1 MFPISNGMNLPIIKN
16 WNELSTTS
24 LREDALQ
31 ILEAGL
37 ESVATENV
45 IESQIVLKD
54 GDLCIKDARI
64 CLGLYKQVFFV
75 GIGKCALDAGGVFE
89 KLLGDRITDGIV
101 LDVRGGV
108 LKKLRSYVGTHPYP
122 SEQNL
127 EATRAIVKMFDNIT
141 VEDLVITVISGGGSS
156 LLCMPHDLKC
166 EVLANITKGLMDKGA
181 SIHEINIV
189 RKHTSDI
196 QGGQLAKLLFPATVI
211 SFIFSDVPGNDM
223 GTVASGPT
231 VMDASTQEDAEKI
244 LAKYDILTLCT
255 LPHCELVETPKNPKY
270 FERVTNILLVTG
282 HKALEAMAKKAI
294 ALGYKSTIVT
304 DNLEGEARV
313 VGEKLAREENAS
325 RVCKL
330 YGGETTVRVWG
341 QGKGGRNQEL
351 VLAALSHLVTNK
363 VIVAA
368 ASDGWDN
375 SDVAG
380 ALGDKDLFE
389 HAQGLHAD
397 PSQFLDT
404 NNSYE
409 FFSRIGGHIKTGRTG
424 INVSDLYFILAG

>member
-1 MFPISNGMNLPIIKN
+1 MQLPIIKN
-16 WNELSTTS
+16 RNELSTTS

-31 ILEAGL
+31 ILEEGL
-37 ESVATENV
+37 LSVATENV

-64 CLGLYKQVFFV
+64 CLGLYKRVFFV
-75 GIGKCALDAGGVFE
+75 GIGKCALDAGRVFE

-127 EATRAIVKMFDNIT
+127 EATKAIVEMFRGIT
-141 VEDLVITVISGGGSS
+141 AEDLVIAVISGGGSS

-166 EVLANITKGLMDKGA
+166 EAVARLTKGLMDKGA
-181 SIHEINIV
+181 TIRELNIV
-189 RKHTSDI
+189 RKHISDI
-196 QGGQLAKLLFPATVI
+196 QGGQLAKLLYPATVI
-211 SFIFSDVPGNDM
+211 SFIFSDVPGNDI
-223 GTVASGPT
+223 GTVASGPL
-231 VMDASTQEDAEKI
+231 VMDTSTKEDAEEI
-244 LAKYDILTLCT
+244 LAKYAVLALCE
-255 LPHCELVETPKNPKY
+255 LPHCELVETPKDPKY
-270 FERVTNILLVTG
+270 FERIANILLVTG

-294 ALGYKSTIVT
+294 ALGYTSTIVN

-313 VGEKLAREENAS
+313 VGEKLVQGKNTPRT
-325 RVCKL
+325 CKL
-330 YGGETTVRVWG
+330 YGGETTVRVRG
-341 QGKGGRNQEL
+341 RGKGGRNQEL
-351 VLAALSHLVTNK
+351 VLSALRHISVNTI
-363 VIVAA
+363 VVAA

-380 ALGDKDLFE
+380 ALGDQDLFLRAE
-389 HAQGLHAD
+389 ELHAV

-409 FFSRIGGHIKTGRTG
+409 FFSRVGGHIKTGRTG
-424 INVSDLYFILAG
+424 INISDLYFTLTG

>member
-1 MFPISNGMNLPIIKN
+1 MNLPIIKN
-16 WNELSTTS
+16 WNELSITS

-64 CLGLYKQVFFV
+64 CLGLYKRVFFV
-75 GIGKCALDAGGVFE
+75 GIGKCALDAGAVFE

-211 SFIFSDVPGNDM
+211 SFIFSDVPGNDI

-351 VLAALSHLVTNK
+351 VLAALPHLVMNK
-363 VIVAA
+363 VIIAA

-397 PSQFLDT
+397 PSQSLDT

-424 INVSDLYFILAG
+424 INVSDLYFILMG

>member
-166 EVLANITKGLMDKGA
+166 EVLAN
-181 SIHEINIV
+181 
-189 RKHTSDI
+189 
-196 QGGQLAKLLFPATVI
+196 
-211 SFIFSDVPGNDM
+211 
-223 GTVASGPT
+223 
-231 VMDASTQEDAEKI
+231 
-244 LAKYDILTLCT
+244 
-255 LPHCELVETPKNPKY
+255 
-270 FERVTNILLVTG
+270 
-282 HKALEAMAKKAI
+282 
-294 ALGYKSTIVT
+294 
-304 DNLEGEARV
+304 
-313 VGEKLAREENAS
+313 
-325 RVCKL
+325 
-330 YGGETTVRVWG
+330 YG
-341 QGKGGRNQEL
+341 
-351 VLAALSHLVTNK
+351 
-363 VIVAA
+363 
-368 ASDGWDN
+368 
-375 SDVAG
+375 
-380 ALGDKDLFE
+380 
-389 HAQGLHAD
+389 
-397 PSQFLDT
+397 
-404 NNSYE
+404 
-409 FFSRIGGHIKTGRTG
+409 
-424 INVSDLYFILAG
+424 